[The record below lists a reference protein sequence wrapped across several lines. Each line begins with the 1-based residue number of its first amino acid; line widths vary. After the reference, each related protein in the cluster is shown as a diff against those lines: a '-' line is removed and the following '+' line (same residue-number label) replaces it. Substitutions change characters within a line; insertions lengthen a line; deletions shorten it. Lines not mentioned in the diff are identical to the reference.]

1 MTTFDQASRERPLR
15 LRSRRIV
22 TPEAVIDGEI
32 VVRAGRIA
40 SVGPSGDAGAAAP
53 DAELIDLGTDWI
65 VPGFIDG
72 HVHGGGGAQCN
83 TDDPDEVSAVAAFHA
98 RHGTT
103 ALLATTV
110 SAPVSEL
117 ATTLEA
123 IARAQ
128 ARGGGAGGAGRAA
141 GRAEDSAMG
150 ATILGVHLEG
160 PFVSP
165 SRPGAMDPASFL
177 APDAGVLASLLA
189 VGPDLVAMMTLAPE
203 LPGAIGLVREL
214 AGHGVVASLGHS
226 EATAAQTMAAIGS
239 GACAVTHTFNAMGPL
254 HHREPGLVGVA
265 LDRPELSCELIADA
279 VHVSGSALRLAHR
292 SKGTAGIRLVTD
304 AVSAAGMPDGAYR
317 LGATAVRVR
326 DGRAHLL
333 AGDTLAGSTLTM
345 DAAVRN
351 AVRELRV
358 ELPDAV
364 TMAAGNPARLLG
376 LAGRKGSIVA
386 GLDADLA
393 VLRANLSARA
403 TLVGGRWALAP

>member
-1 MTTFDQASRERPLR
+1 MNADARACGGALQ

-22 TPEAVIDGEI
+22 IPGAVIDGEI
-32 VVRAGRIA
+32 VIRAGRIA
-40 SVGPSGDAGAAAP
+40 SVGSSGHAGAVAS
-53 DAELIDLGTDWI
+53 DAQMIDFGTDWI

-83 TDDPDEVSAVAAFHA
+83 TDDPDEVTAVAAFHA
-98 RHGTT
+98 RHSTT

-110 SAPVSEL
+110 SAPISEL
-117 ATTLEA
+117 VTSLDA
-123 IARAQ
+123 IGRAQ
-128 ARGGGAGGAGRAA
+128 AGVGAI
-141 GRAEDSAMG
+141 
-150 ATILGVHLEG
+150 ILGVHLEG

-177 APDAGVLASLLA
+177 APDSNVLTRLLA
-189 VGPDLVAMMTLAPE
+189 VGPERVAMMTLAPE

-214 AGHGVVASLGHS
+214 AGRGVSASLGHS
-226 EATAAQTMAAIGS
+226 EATAAQTVAAIGA

-254 HHREPGLVGVA
+254 HHREPGLAGAA
-265 LDRPELSCELIADA
+265 LDHPELSCELIADG

-292 SKGTAGIRLVTD
+292 AKGTAGIRLVTD
-304 AVSAAGMPDGAYR
+304 AVSATGMPDGGYR

-326 DGRAHLL
+326 DGCVRLV
-333 AGDTLAGSTLTM
+333 AGDALAGSTLTM
-345 DAAVRN
+345 DAAVRT
-351 AVRELRV
+351 AVRELGV

-376 LAGRKGSIVA
+376 LAGRKGSIVT

-393 VLRANLSARA
+393 VLRADLSARA
-403 TLVGGRWALAP
+403 TLIGGRWALAP

>member
-1 MTTFDQASRERPLR
+1 MNAGGPVHRDRSLR

-22 TPEAVIDGEI
+22 TPGAVIDGEI
-32 VVRAGRIA
+32 VIRAGRIL
-40 SVGPSGDAGAAAP
+40 SVGPSPSPGAAVP
-53 DAELIDLGTDWI
+53 RAELIDLGSDWI

-83 TDDPDEVSAVAAFHA
+83 TDDPDEVTAVAAFHA

-117 ATTLEA
+117 VPALEA
-123 IARAQ
+123 IARA
-128 ARGGGAGGAGRAA
+128 RGCTA
-141 GRAEDSAMG
+141 G
-150 ATILGVHLEG
+150 ATILGAHLEG
-160 PFVSP
+160 PFVSA
-165 SRPGAMDPASFL
+165 SRPGAMDPSSFL
-177 APDAGVLASLLA
+177 APDAGVLARLLA
-189 VGPDLVAMMTLAPE
+189 AEPDLVAMMTLAPE

-214 AGHGVVASLGHS
+214 AGRGVIASLGHS
-226 EATAAQTMAAIGS
+226 EATAAQTRAAIGA

-254 HHREPGLVGVA
+254 HHREPALAGVA

-292 SKGTAGIRLVTD
+292 AKGTAGIRLVTD
-304 AVSAAGMPDGAYR
+304 AISAAGMLDGDYR
-317 LGATAVRVR
+317 LGAMPVRVS
-326 DGRAHLL
+326 DGRARLVAADGS

-345 DAAVRN
+345 DAAVRI
-351 AVRELRV
+351 AVRELGV

-376 LAGRKGSIVA
+376 LTGRKGSIVA

-393 VLRANLSARA
+393 VLCADLSTRA